1 MASIFQRLTKRDA
14 QIGMNEWAN
23 MFQFDGNTYPLGVG
37 TVNNYGNTE
46 SIAND
51 FCGYVQGAYKA
62 SGPVFAVQLARMM
75 VFTEMRFTFRK
86 REAGRLQDYSL
97 GPELEVLEHPW
108 YNCTTGELLAR
119 ALQDADFGGNH
130 YVVREGVPG
139 RPGNRLRRLRPD
151 WVEIILTAPPAE
163 AVMSDVAGYLY
174 KPGGT
179 SNSDK
184 WVLYLPGGENGR
196 VAHWSP
202 IPDPEAQYRGMSW
215 ITPILRE
222 IMADKSA
229 TRHKQGFFDHA
240 ATPNIAVSLKE
251 SVTEAQFKRFKAA
264 MEASHAG
271 ATNAYKTL
279 YLGGGADVTVL
290 GANMKQM
297 DFQSTQ
303 GVSEMRIAAAGQIPS
318 DLVFQ
323 PKGSALNQGNYN
335 AIKDKFA
342 DMFLRPTWRG
352 LCAAYANLLDV
363 PAGHELWYDDRDV
376 AFLLTDQKELSERRA
391 KDAETIGKL
400 LMNGATFDSAREYVR
415 TDDLSVLESSGQLS
429 VQLTPA
435 TPELFI
441 QAKEAEMI
449 EKLAGQFEHQSVID
463 AVTKKNW
470 NLLKAKEVEPEPE
483 PEKAPPPPPPQKN
496 EKAVPA
502 KKAGAQDKEE

>member
-1 MASIFQRLTKRDA
+1 MASIFQRMLHRDDP
-14 QIGMNEWAN
+14 QIGFDQWAS
-23 MFQFDGNTYPLGVG
+23 MFQFEG
-37 TVNNYGNTE
+37 NNYAFSAGAVNSYGNSE

-62 SGPVFAVQLARMM
+62 NGPVFAVQLARMM

-119 ALQDADFGGNH
+119 ALQDVDFSGNH
-130 YVVREGVPG
+130 YVVREGIPG

-151 WVEIILTAPPAE
+151 WVDIILTAPPAE

-174 KPGGT
+174 KPGNT
-179 SNSDK
+179 QDPDRWK
-184 WVLYLPGGENGR
+184 LYLAGGEMGR

-215 ITPILRE
+215 ITPIIRE
-222 IMADKSA
+222 ILADKSA
-229 TRHKQGFFDHA
+229 TKHKQAFFDHA

-264 MEASHAG
+264 MESSHAG
-271 ATNAYKTL
+271 VGNAYKTL

-303 GVSEMRIAAAGQIPS
+303 GVSETRIAAAGQIPS

-323 PKGSALNQGNYN
+323 AKGAALNEGNYR
-335 AIKDKFA
+335 AIKDKFGE
-342 DMFLRPTWRG
+342 MFLRPTWRG
-352 LCAAYANLLDV
+352 LCAAYANLVDV
-363 PAGHELWYDDRDV
+363 PDGHELWYDDRDI

-449 EKLAGQFEHQSVID
+449 AQLAGLFDHQTVIA
-463 AVTKKNW
+463 AVTQKNW
-470 NLLKAKEVEPEPE
+470 ALLKKGEEPKPEPV
-483 PEKAPPPPPPQKN
+483 APPPTPPKDD
-496 EKAVPA
+496 KAVPP
-502 KKAGAQDKEE
+502 KKDGAQNKKE